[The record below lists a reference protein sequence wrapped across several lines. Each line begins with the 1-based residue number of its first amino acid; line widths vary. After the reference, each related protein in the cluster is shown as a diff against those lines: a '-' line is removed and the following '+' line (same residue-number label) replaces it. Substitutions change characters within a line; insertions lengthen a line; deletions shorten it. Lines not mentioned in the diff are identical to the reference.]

1 LLQKEYA
8 KGAISYNAVELLL
21 EWQEQIGLLVSKAQS
36 LTEIVAFY
44 FYMTLRNWGQ
54 VNQMHG

>member
-1 LLQKEYA
+1 MA
-8 KGAISYNAVELLL
+8 GTDRPFGVKG
-21 EWQEQIGLLVSKAQS
+21 SK